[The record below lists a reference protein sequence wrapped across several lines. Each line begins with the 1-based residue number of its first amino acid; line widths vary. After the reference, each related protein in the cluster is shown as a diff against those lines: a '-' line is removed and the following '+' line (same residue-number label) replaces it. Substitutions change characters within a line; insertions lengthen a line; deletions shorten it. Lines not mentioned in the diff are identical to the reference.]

1 MRGKQAEGT
10 RDCRARENV
19 APLGSDDVVAMA
31 KRGRY
36 HTVAKERTV
45 KGVNNLHLKTG
56 APRCGIYVD
65 LISGE
70 PLFAFGDLLPIFSVD
85 GKTEDL

>member
-19 APLGSDDVVAMA
+19 ASLGSDDVVAMA

-36 HTVAKERTV
+36 HNLSEGTNSAFALRNPLSRPCLSWVTERTRLRGSALRARAEPV
-45 KGVNNLHLKTG
+45 
-56 APRCGIYVD
+56 APM
-65 LISGE
+65 E
-70 PLFAFGDLLPIFSVD
+70 
-85 GKTEDL
+85 